1 MTLAFT
7 KLLLRD
13 FSCNSLG
20 KHELLVVYVKQSFI
34 QYTWRIA
41 NEQYTK
47 QRYKSNK
54 YAIVIWSSH
63 H

>member
-7 KLLLRD
+7 KLSLRN

-20 KHELLVVYVKQSFI
+20 KLRPLLVYVKQSSI
-34 QYTWRIA
+34 QYTWGIA

-47 QRYKSNK
+47 QYRTSE
-54 YAIVIWSSH
+54 YAS
-63 H
+63 